1 MWTICFANRSRGWEA
16 KKAEKEER
24 NSLVFL
30 IDIEV
35 SFNAMR
41 LGGVSKGPPSNV
53 IPHLRTDVWD
63 ALQARFAHL
72 LSTGD
77 MKVLASYYEQ
87 IRMLQELDDIA
98 AKDDPR

>member
-1 MWTICFANRSRGWEA
+1 M
-16 KKAEKEER
+16 
-24 NSLVFL
+24 FL
-30 IDIEV
+30 IDTEV
-35 SFNAMR
+35 GFNAMR
-41 LGGVSKGPPSNV
+41 LGGVSKGLPSNV